1 MIHLITL
8 LQSNN
13 SSTNSAPNP
22 NKSNH
27 LDTNNRTRPIKF
39 LKTGKGCE
47 QLYLGI
53 CFKNRGKKKKHKNKR
68 GPDGNLRYKLSRPQ
82 FHNSGIVQKAISG
95 SPRPS
100 RLSALTKASLQKN
113 KKSPSR
119 AKHASLGGLVL
130 KQPLNPRRFFFHPS
144 TDPTT

>member
-47 QLYLGI
+47 QLYSGI
-53 CFKNRGKKKKHKNKR
+53 CFKNRGKKEKTQKQKGAGRQPAVQTFPSAVSQQWHCTEGDLGISAALPAQRPHKSLPGKKTKNPPPVPSMPR
-68 GPDGNLRYKLSRPQ
+68 SE
-82 FHNSGIVQKAISG
+82 G
-95 SPRPS
+95 S
-100 RLSALTKASLQKN
+100 
-113 KKSPSR
+113 
-119 AKHASLGGLVL
+119 
-130 KQPLNPRRFFFHPS
+130 F
-144 TDPTT
+144 

>member
-47 QLYLGI
+47 QLYSGI

-100 RLSALTKASLQKN
+100 RLSALTKASLQKKTKN
-113 KKSPSR
+113 PPPVPSM
-119 AKHASLGGLVL
+119 
-130 KQPLNPRRFFFHPS
+130 PRSEGSF
-144 TDPTT
+144 